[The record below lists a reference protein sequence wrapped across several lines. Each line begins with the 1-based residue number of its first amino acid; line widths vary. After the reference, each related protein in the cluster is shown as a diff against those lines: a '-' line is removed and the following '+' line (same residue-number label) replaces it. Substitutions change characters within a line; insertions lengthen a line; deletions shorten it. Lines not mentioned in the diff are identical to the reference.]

1 MKKLVFVGL
10 VALASCGSA
19 STKEVSCDSTCV
31 KVDSVKAVDSV
42 KVIDSVKSK

>member
-1 MKKLVFVGL
+1 MKKLLFVGF
-10 VALASCGSA
+10 VALASCSSA
-19 STKEVSCDSTCV
+19 STKEVSSDSTSV